1 MAIENIDKFEVQE
14 RILENQEAI
23 LAGLS
28 ALLTPHCRGSLLDAN
43 GETRSNNRLIDCYH
57 KTRKMLGKSYIKRW

>member
-1 MAIENIDKFEVQE
+1 MAIENINKFEVQE

-28 ALLTPHCRGSLLDAN
+28 ALLAPHCRGSALDAN
-43 GETRSNNRLIDCYH
+43 GETRSNNRLINCYH
-57 KTRKMLGKSYIKRW
+57 KTRKMLGKDYIKTW

>member
-28 ALLTPHCRGSLLDAN
+28 ALLAPHCRGSLLDAN

-57 KTRKMLGKSYIKRW
+57 KTRKMLGKAYIKRW